1 MLGIESSLPSASRA
15 SKRRSSKSFR
25 PSLKAASGLKIS
37 TMLMIC
43 MGLFMVLIVAVGGLA
58 AYFLQQSGDALRTIN
73 RQSDRAVQVL
83 QLSNNMMEARLGL
96 MSAARFYQEA
106 GIDNDANTLQSAD
119 NLVIMANQKLD
130 EVRKAFADLNEVE
143 CVLEKRLNLQ
153 KEMSVI
159 VARDHKGECATFPVA
174 ENHHRKGILATTIVP
189 ARIDDAMAAQARAN
203 AISIAGALD
212 YVGVLCVE
220 FFVVDDLGLVV
231 NEIAPRPH
239 NSGHYSID
247 ACVTCQFEQQA
258 RVLAGLP
265 LGDTRQHS
273 PAVMVN
279 LLGDLWYG
287 EDGSTREPA
296 WEKVLAIPEVK
307 LHLYGKEQ
315 ARVGRKMGHITVIA
329 ETLDRALAVAQEVR
343 DILGIGDDDD

>member
-130 EVRKAFADLNEVE
+130 EVRKAFADIRANMPTEPELRRLAMGFVASYQAYLDDGIEPMVQALE
-143 CVLEKRLNLQ
+143 TRDYSTFYFVSEGFGVLRAATFQFRIEELSKFYNDQTDLLLEQAQLQ
-153 KEMSVI
+153 TRVANSAIGLGLLIGLAII
-159 VARDHKGECATFPVA
+159 VALRLVLGRTALAPLREAGVHFDH
-174 ENHHRKGILATTIVP
+174 I
-189 ARIDDAMAAQARAN
+189 AN
-203 AISIAGALD
+203 GDLTKKITYRSANE
-212 YVGVLCVE
+212 VGVL
-220 FFVVDDLGLVV
+220 
-231 NEIAPRPH
+231 
-239 NSGHYSID
+239 YD
-247 ACVTCQFEQQA
+247 AMRRMQQS
-258 RVLAGLP
+258 L
-265 LGDTRQHS
+265 
-273 PAVMVN
+273 
-279 LLGDLWYG
+279 
-287 EDGSTREPA
+287 
-296 WEKVLAIPEVK
+296 
-307 LHLYGKEQ
+307 
-315 ARVGRKMGHITVIA
+315 
-329 ETLDRALAVAQEVR
+329 
-343 DILGIGDDDD
+343 